1 MGAVGQRRSITY
13 IHNWL
18 VTSALILRER
28 TVFWRHGCCHQNN
41 PRSRGMGPGLA
52 KLHRYHAN
60 IQQECGIIVKTIK
73 AEMKSDL
80 IPLAEEKSN
89 HGKVLKAGIREL
101 WSLEYEIE
109 EIQTEFVKGI
119 GSINIAEL
127 TDDFVE
133 DVMLQ
138 SKPLQGILMA
148 IRLRQKDT
156 MEVVKAKYGEVIGA
170 LEPLTVKRPPKPV
183 AAPAAPVAAAP
194 EAAVEA
200 PPAAAPAPVEAA
212 S

>member
-1 MGAVGQRRSITY
+1 MGLLSSVRGLFSGDMVVATKTILDLEE
-13 IHNWL
+13 WDL
-18 VTSALILRER
+18 V
-28 TVFWRHGCCHQNN
+28 
-41 PRSRGMGPGLA
+41 LA

-109 EIQTEFVKGI
+109 EIQTEFAKGI

-156 MEVVKAKYGEVIGA
+156 MEVVKAKYGEAIGA
-170 LEPLTVKRPPKPV
+170 LEPLKVKRPPKAAPVVV
-183 AAPAAPVAAAP
+183 AAP
-194 EAAVEA
+194 VEA
-200 PPAAAPAPVEAA
+200 PAAAPAVVEAA
-212 S
+212 A

>member
-1 MGAVGQRRSITY
+1 MVVATKTILDLEE
-13 IHNWL
+13 WDL
-18 VTSALILRER
+18 V
-28 TVFWRHGCCHQNN
+28 
-41 PRSRGMGPGLA
+41 LA

-89 HGKVLKAGIREL
+89 IQQECGIIVKTIKA
-101 WSLEYEIE
+101 E
-109 EIQTEFVKGI
+109 EIQTEFAKGI

-156 MEVVKAKYGEVIGA
+156 MEVVKAKYGEAIGA
-170 LEPLTVKRPPKPV
+170 LEPLKVKRPPKPV

-200 PPAAAPAPVEAA
+200 PAAAAPAPVEAA
-212 S
+212 A

>member
-1 MGAVGQRRSITY
+1 MGLLSSVRGLFSGDMVVATKTILDLEE
-13 IHNWL
+13 WDL
-18 VTSALILRER
+18 V
-28 TVFWRHGCCHQNN
+28 
-41 PRSRGMGPGLA
+41 LA

-109 EIQTEFVKGI
+109 EIQTEF
-119 GSINIAEL
+119 A
-127 TDDFVE
+127 E

-156 MEVVKAKYGEVIGA
+156 MEVVKAKYGEAIGA
-170 LEPLTVKRPPKPV
+170 LEPLKVKRPPKPV

-200 PPAAAPAPVEAA
+200 PAAAAPAPVEAA
-212 S
+212 A

>member
-1 MGAVGQRRSITY
+1 MGSWAKKVHHINSQ
-13 IHNWL
+13 L
-18 VTSALILRER
+18 VSDQLLSSVRGLFSGDMVVATKTILDLEEWDL
-28 TVFWRHGCCHQNN
+28 V
-41 PRSRGMGPGLA
+41 LA

-109 EIQTEFVKGI
+109 EIQTEFAKGI

-156 MEVVKAKYGEVIGA
+156 MEVVKAKYGEAIGA
-170 LEPLTVKRPPKPV
+170 LEPLKVTRPPKPV
-183 AAPAAPVAAAP
+183 AAPVAAAP
-194 EAAVEA
+194 EATAEA
-200 PPAAAPAPVEAA
+200 PPAAVAAPVEAA
-212 S
+212 A